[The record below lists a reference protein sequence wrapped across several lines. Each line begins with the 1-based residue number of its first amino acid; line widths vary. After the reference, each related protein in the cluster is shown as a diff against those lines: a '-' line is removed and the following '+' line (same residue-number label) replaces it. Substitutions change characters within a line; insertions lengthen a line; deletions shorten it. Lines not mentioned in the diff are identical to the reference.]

1 MALLRFTVLLFLV
14 ASAVLAQTQA
24 FNDTDREADPVD
36 YPHNEESDDYLS
48 SEESDDYP
56 SSEESDGY
64 PSNEKPVEYPSR
76 TDYPIDENHFNETI
90 ENSDSLSIVPKCAAD
105 YRRMSPSRR
114 KSFQNL
120 TPRPGAVCT
129 RADGYFVTTS
139 WLPNRRFVYLYDTC
153 GWMKKR
159 INLPRRVLYSAG
171 CVFTRSKLFYADFN
185 GRRILQFTSNGVYQ
199 RVFATGHRF
208 LRFTARGN
216 LLYTTI
222 HPSKRILAYNI
233 RTRRIQY
240 RLATTSANARG
251 LAFGPGGYLHVSTW
265 GKIVEFFTYQGHKVG
280 QHRYPQLA
288 RADGILIDSN
298 YYTII
303 ADRGRRQV
311 FVFTHTG
318 VLTKR
323 ITGFG
328 DPLDVAMGYRCG
340 YLLVAD
346 IRRSGVYLL

>member
-24 FNDTDREADPVD
+24 SNDTDRDADPVD
-36 YPHNEESDDYLS
+36 YPPNEESDDYLS
-48 SEESDDYP
+48 NEESDDYP

-64 PSNEKPVEYPSR
+64 PSNEKPVEYPSH
-76 TDYPIDENHFNETI
+76 TEYPIDENHFNETT

-222 HPSKRILAYNI
+222 HPRSVFLFTIFAL
-233 RTRRIQY
+233 
-240 RLATTSANARG
+240 G
-251 LAFGPGGYLHVSTW
+251 VS
-265 GKIVEFFTYQGHKVG
+265 
-280 QHRYPQLA
+280 
-288 RADGILIDSN
+288 S
-298 YYTII
+298 I
-303 ADRGRRQV
+303 A
-311 FVFTHTG
+311 
-318 VLTKR
+318 
-323 ITGFG
+323 
-328 DPLDVAMGYRCG
+328 
-340 YLLVAD
+340 
-346 IRRSGVYLL
+346 

>member
-1 MALLRFTVLLFLV
+1 
-14 ASAVLAQTQA
+14 
-24 FNDTDREADPVD
+24 
-36 YPHNEESDDYLS
+36 
-48 SEESDDYP
+48 
-56 SSEESDGY
+56 
-64 PSNEKPVEYPSR
+64 
-76 TDYPIDENHFNETI
+76 
-90 ENSDSLSIVPKCAAD
+90 
-105 YRRMSPSRR
+105 
-114 KSFQNL
+114 
-120 TPRPGAVCT
+120 
-129 RADGYFVTTS
+129 
-139 WLPNRRFVYLYDTC
+139 
-153 GWMKKR
+153 MKKR

-171 CVFTRSKLFYADFN
+171 CVFTRSKLFYADHN

-199 RVFATGHRF
+199 RVSATGHRF

-216 LLYTTI
+216 LLYTTM

-265 GKIVEFFTYQGHKVG
+265 GKIVEFFTYQGHEVG
-280 QHRYPQLA
+280 QHRDPQLD

-340 YLLVAD
+340 YLLFNKLQTSRMSVSTVFPRKEAQAL
-346 IRRSGVYLL
+346 IFLSGPFSSKNSRQNFKKSDELGFKPEF

>member
-1 MALLRFTVLLFLV
+1 
-14 ASAVLAQTQA
+14 
-24 FNDTDREADPVD
+24 
-36 YPHNEESDDYLS
+36 
-48 SEESDDYP
+48 
-56 SSEESDGY
+56 
-64 PSNEKPVEYPSR
+64 
-76 TDYPIDENHFNETI
+76 
-90 ENSDSLSIVPKCAAD
+90 
-105 YRRMSPSRR
+105 MSPSRR

-311 FVFTHTG
+311 FCFHSHG
-318 VLTKR
+318 
-323 ITGFG
+323 
-328 DPLDVAMGYRCG
+328 C
-340 YLLVAD
+340 AD
-346 IRRSGVYLL
+346 QKNNWFR